1 MELFAIC
8 SVHEIDDHSARGFVL
23 QKAVDK
29 DGEKVG
35 ERWPILISRKG
46 RNFYGYENICPHQ
59 GEKLDGG
66 MDEFMDEEGNFLV
79 CRHHG
84 AQFDLDTGHCFS
96 GPCQGQ
102 NLKTIQ
108 VLVDDGDVCIAG
120 VELFEEDGLDLEDEG
135 PVVMITSD

>member
-8 SVHEIDDHSARGFVL
+8 STHEIDDHMARGFTL
-23 QKAVDK
+23 KRAVEK
-29 DGEKVG
+29 DGEKTG
-35 ERWPILISRKG
+35 EPWSILITRKG
-46 RNFYGYENICPHQ
+46 RNFYGFENVCPHQ
-59 GEKLDGG
+59 AQRLDGG
-66 MDEFMDEEGNFLV
+66 ADEFMDDEGNFLV

-108 VLVDDGDVCIAG
+108 VVVDENDVCVTG
-120 VELFEEDGLDLEDEG
+120 VELFDEDGLDLEDDG
-135 PVVMITSD
+135 PVVMITDD